1 MKRRAVLSAFAALTA
16 FPVVS
21 ALAQTPVAD
30 PLPHPRFLQ
39 LSECIFFERVETS
52 VALAKRNQKWGIP
65 LGQPGARIV

>member
-1 MKRRAVLSAFAALTA
+1 MRRVIALAALA
-16 FPVVS
+16 
-21 ALAQTPVAD
+21 
-30 PLPHPRFLQ
+30 RFLQ